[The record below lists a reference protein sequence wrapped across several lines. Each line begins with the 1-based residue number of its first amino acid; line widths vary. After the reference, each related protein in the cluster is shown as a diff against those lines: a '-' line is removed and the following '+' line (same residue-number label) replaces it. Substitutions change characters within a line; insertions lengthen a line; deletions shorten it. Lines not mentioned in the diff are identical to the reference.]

1 MMFFEDVAVGDTVE
15 YGSVEVSR
23 EEVLEFAR
31 RYDPQ
36 PFHLSDDAAAMT
48 PFGKIAASG
57 WHTAAMVMRLMVDK
71 LISEGFATLGSPGV
85 EGIEWHKPVFPGDT
99 ISARSGVVEK
109 IESRS
114 KPFMGIVKSEV
125 TVTNQDGDIVMTSRP
140 IMMVARK
147 PSA

>member
-1 MMFFEDVAVGDTVE
+1 MMFFEDVTVGDTVD

-23 EEVLEFAR
+23 QEVLDFAR

-57 WHTAAMVMRLMVDK
+57 WHTASMVMRLMVDR
-71 LISEGFATLGSPGV
+71 LISEGFAALGSPGV
-85 EGIEWHKPVFPGDT
+85 EALKWHKPVFPGDT
-99 ISARSGVVEK
+99 ISARSEVIEK

-125 TVTNQDGDIVMTSRP
+125 TVTNQDGVVVMTSRP
-140 IMMVARK
+140 TMMVARK
-147 PSA
+147 PAS

>member
-1 MMFFEDVAVGDTVE
+1 MMFFEDVAVGDTVD

-71 LISEGFATLGSPGV
+71 LISEGFAALGSPGV
-85 EGIEWHKPVFPGDT
+85 EDIKWHKPVFPGDT
-99 ISARSGVVEK
+99 ISARSEVVGK

-125 TVTNQDGDIVMTSRP
+125 TVTNQDGDVVMTSRP
-140 IMMVARK
+140 TMMVARK
-147 PSA
+147 LAS